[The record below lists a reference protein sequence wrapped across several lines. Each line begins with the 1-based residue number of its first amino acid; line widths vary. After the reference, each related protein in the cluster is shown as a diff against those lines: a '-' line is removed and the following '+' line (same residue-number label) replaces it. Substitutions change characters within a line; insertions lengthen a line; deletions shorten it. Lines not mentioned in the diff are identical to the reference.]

1 MYCRS
6 CTTKTPIFQIF
17 IAKIG
22 ITFEKCSRKFISD
35 SFYISKEMWCI
46 HYHSINCILH
56 QDSQISITYHAN
68 CILHAKQITTFK
80 FSRLWWHFPD
90 VLPRFALST
99 NARRSLQNK
108 DADWLR
114 ILLNKSVT
122 RSSSFAGWIWQVR
135 LRLVF
140 KMASRLYGGQIQSF
154 LVLVGLLLLVTN
166 AQNPN
171 SSPIH
176 RRFEYKYSFKPP
188 YLAQKDGTVPFFE
201 YSGSK
206 LNLPFKI

>member
-1 MYCRS
+1 M
-6 CTTKTPIFQIF
+6 
-17 IAKIG
+17 
-22 ITFEKCSRKFISD
+22 
-35 SFYISKEMWCI
+35 
-46 HYHSINCILH
+46 
-56 QDSQISITYHAN
+56 
-68 CILHAKQITTFK
+68 QITTFK

-90 VLPRFALST
+90 VLPSFALSA
-99 NARRSLQNK
+99 NERQSLQNK

-166 AQNPN
+166 AQNSN
-171 SSPIH
+171 NSPIH

-206 LNLPFKI
+206 LN